1 MNFWGKQAAAA
12 AVAAIESVD
21 VSAVF
26 VHTAFDLCTPSKE
39 GDAELKSQ
47 VQ

>member
-21 VSAVF
+21 VSAVC
-26 VHTAFDLCTPSKE
+26 VHAAFDLVHTQP